1 MNDLLFKIIQIFWL
15 GNKDDPI
22 MRCQLTF
29 KFSMRT
35 LRCKLFFLFKLCYI
49 CVLMYNPSGNC
60 LTNDDRTQ
68 QELISFC
75 KLLFSHIGKLYL
87 IAPPPHQKK
96 KKNWQELK
104 REVSADILI
113 LLCFVL
119 CYNWFFVLFF
129 FFMCAVVSFQNKNDV
144 LNFFALWRS
153 QMVRCSSWF
162 GIDRLTTW
170 GKTQNIYLYN
180 TKRDFY

>member
-75 KLLFSHIGKLYL
+75 KLLVSHIGKLYL
-87 IAPPPHQKK
+87 IAPPR
-96 KKNWQELK
+96 QELK

-113 LLCFVL
+113 LLCFVIIVFF
-119 CYNWFFVLFF
+119 WFVF

-170 GKTQNIYLYN
+170 GKTQNIYL
-180 TKRDFY
+180 

>member
-1 MNDLLFKIIQIFWL
+1 MSIYYTSIHHPMNDLLFKIIQIFWL

-87 IAPPPHQKK
+87 IAPLPTKKK

-113 LLCFVL
+113 LLCFVIIVFFWFVFFL
-119 CYNWFFVLFF
+119 CALLFLF
-129 FFMCAVVSFQNKNDV
+129 KT
-144 LNFFALWRS
+144 R
-153 QMVRCSSWF
+153 
-162 GIDRLTTW
+162 TTFL
-170 GKTQNIYLYN
+170 IFLLYDEA
-180 TKRDFY
+180 RW

>member
-68 QELISFC
+68 HELISFC

-96 KKNWQELK
+96 KKKNWQELK

-119 CYNWFFVLFF
+119 CYNCFFWFV

-153 QMVRCSSWF
+153 QMVRF

-170 GKTQNIYLYN
+170 GKTQNIYL
-180 TKRDFY
+180 